1 MAIDQISGVSLA
13 AKTQLQHHSV
23 EITSMKEYS
32 NFYINGEW
40 VKPHGHEVNE
50 VINPATE
57 EVCARVASAIEADIN
72 DAFAAAHAAFPI
84 WSTTPAAQ
92 RRKIL
97 MAVADEMK
105 ARKSDLIDAHVETLG
120 VPKHLA
126 AEMQVDGPIEA
137 VRYFAELA
145 LTTEKT
151 KEVDGMLIVQEA
163 AGVCALINPWNY
175 PLLQMIGK
183 VAPAIAAGCTMVEK
197 PSEETPTAD
206 FIMAEIF
213 HKVGLP
219 AGVFNLVSGRGSII
233 GPMMSSHPLADLV
246 SFTGSTRAG
255 ISVAESAAPT
265 VKRVCQELGGK
276 SALIIT
282 ADADLE
288 AAVPYGIENVFLN
301 TGQTCDALTRMFV
314 HRSVYARA
322 VEIAEETAD
331 KHVTGDPLNNTTT
344 VGPLVSFAQKKT
356 VDRGIKMG
364 IDEGATLI
372 AGGSGVPDNIE
383 KGAYVKPTIFG
394 DVTADMQVGKEE
406 IFGPVLCM
414 IPYDTID
421 EAVEIANSSEY
432 GLGSG
437 VWAGDRETAIA
448 IARRLRAGQCFIQG
462 GYFRVDAPFGGYK
475 QSGNGREW
483 GEAGLAEYLETKAII
498 G

>member
-1 MAIDQISGVSLA
+1 
-13 AKTQLQHHSV
+13 
-23 EITSMKEYS
+23 MKEYREL
-32 NFYINGEW
+32 YINGQW
-40 VKPHGHEVNE
+40 VKPHGQEINE
-50 VINPATE
+50 VLNPATE
-57 EVCARVASAIEADIN
+57 EVCALVASAIELDV
-72 DAFAAAHAAFPI
+72 DAAFEAAHAAFPL
-84 WSTTPAAQ
+84 WSNTPAAQ
-92 RRKIL
+92 RRDIL
-97 MAVADEMK
+97 LAVADEMEV
-105 ARKSDLIDAHVETLG
+105 RKDDLIEAHVETLG

-126 AEMQVDGPIEA
+126 AEMQVDAPIEA
-137 VRYFAELA
+137 VRYFANLA
-145 LTTEKT
+145 LKTEEVI
-151 KEVDGMLIVQEA
+151 EVDGMLVVQEA

-219 AGVFNLVSGRGSII
+219 AGVFNLISGRGSII

-255 ISVAESAAPT
+255 ISVAENAAPS

-282 ADADLE
+282 EDADLD
-288 AAVPYGIENVFLN
+288 AAVAYGIENVFLN

-314 HRSVYARA
+314 PRSAYPRA
-322 VEIAEETAD
+322 IEIAEETAA
-331 KHVTGDPLNNTTT
+331 KHVTGDPLNTNTT

-356 VDRGIKMG
+356 VDRCIKMG
-364 IDEGATLI
+364 VEEGATI
-372 AGGSGVPDNIE
+372 VTGGPGRPENLE
-383 KGAYVKPTIFG
+383 KGAFVKPTIFG
-394 DVTADMQVGKEE
+394 DVTADMRIAKEE

-414 IPYDTID
+414 MPYDTID

-437 VWAGDRETAIA
+437 VWAGDRESAIA
-448 IARRLRAGQCFIQG
+448 IARQLRAGQCFIQG
-462 GYFRVDAPFGGYK
+462 GFFRVDAPFGGYK

-483 GEAGLAEYLETKAII
+483 GEAGLQEYLETKAII

>member
-1 MAIDQISGVSLA
+1 
-13 AKTQLQHHSV
+13 
-23 EITSMKEYS
+23 MKEY
-32 NFYINGEW
+32 NQFYIDGQWVDPIGEQI
-40 VKPHGHEVNE
+40 NE

-57 EVCARVASAIEADIN
+57 EVCLRVASASEADI
-72 DAFAAAHAAFPI
+72 DRAFEAAHRAFPK
-84 WSTTPAAQ
+84 WSATPAAE
-92 RRKIL
+92 RRDL
-97 MAVADEMK
+97 LLAAADEME
-105 ARKSDLIDAHVETLG
+105 ARKDDFIDAHVETLG

-126 AEMQVDGPIEA
+126 AEMQIDGPIEA

-145 LTTEKT
+145 LKTEQT
-151 KEVDGMLIVQEA
+151 KEVDGMIVMQEA
-163 AGVCALINPWNY
+163 VGVCALINPWNY

-197 PSEETPTAD
+197 PSEETPSAD
-206 FIMAEIF
+206 FIIAEIF

-219 AGVFNLVSGRGSII
+219 AGVFNLVSGQGSVI

-255 ISVAESAAPT
+255 ISVAEQAAPT

-282 ADADLE
+282 EDANLE
-288 AAVPYGIENVFLN
+288 EAVPYGIENVFLN
-301 TGQTCDALTRMFV
+301 TGQTCDALTRMLV
-314 HRSVYARA
+314 PRSVYDEA
-322 VEIAEETAD
+322 VAIAKQTAS
-331 KHVTGDPLNNTTT
+331 KHVTGDPLDARTT
-344 VGPLVSFAQKKT
+344 VGPLVSAAQKIS
-356 VDRGIKMG
+356 VDLGIANG
-364 IDEGATLI
+364 IAEGASLI
-372 AGGSGVPDNIE
+372 AGGAGYPDGIS
-383 KGAYVKPTIFG
+383 KGAFVKPTIFG
-394 DVTADMQVGKEE
+394 DVTRDMNVAREE

-414 IPYDTID
+414 MPYDTVD

-432 GLGSG
+432 GLGSA
-437 VWAGDRETAIA
+437 VWARDKEAAIA

-483 GEAGLAEYLETKAII
+483 GEAGIQEYLETKAII

>member
-1 MAIDQISGVSLA
+1 
-13 AKTQLQHHSV
+13 
-23 EITSMKEYS
+23 MKEYKQ
-32 NFYINGEW
+32 FYIDGEW
-40 VKPHGHEVNE
+40 VDPNGQEINE

-57 EVCARVASAIEADIN
+57 QVCLRVASANKADI
-72 DAFAAAHAAFPI
+72 DAAFDAAHKAFPS
-84 WSTTPAAQ
+84 WSATPAVK
-92 RRKIL
+92 RREL
-97 MAVADEMK
+97 LLAAADEMEV
-105 ARKSDLIDAHVETLG
+105 RKDDLVEAHVETLG

-145 LTTEKT
+145 LNTEHTT
-151 KEVDGMLIVQEA
+151 EVDGMLVMREA
-163 AGVCALINPWNY
+163 VGVCALINPWNY

-197 PSEETPTAD
+197 PSEETPSTD

-219 AGVFNLVSGRGSII
+219 AGVFNLVSGQGSVI

-282 ADADLE
+282 EDADLD

-314 HRSVYARA
+314 PRSVYDKA
-322 VEIAEETAD
+322 VEIAKETAA
-331 KHVTGDPLNNTTT
+331 KHVVGDPLNANTT
-344 VGPLVSFAQKKT
+344 VGPLVSATQKRS
-356 VDRGIKMG
+356 VDQGIQMG
-364 IDEGATLI
+364 IDEGATLVT
-372 AGGSGVPDNIE
+372 GGTGLPDGIN

-394 DVTADMQVGKEE
+394 DVTGDMKIGQQE

-414 IPYDTID
+414 MPYDTVD
-421 EAVEIANSSEY
+421 EAVEVANSSEY
-432 GLGSG
+432 GLGSA
-437 VWAGDRETAIA
+437 VWAGDRESAIA

-483 GEAGLAEYLETKAII
+483 GEAGIQEYLETKAII